1 MKSKFLFLLIFSIL
15 SKTVLAENI
24 DILATNITIDKN
36 TQSTIFKNNV
46 VIKDV
51 NGNII
56 KSNFAEYRKKENFI
70 LLKDKI
76 IISDKENNILKTN
89 EATYDT
95 KSKILKTFGNTSFVS
110 AEGYTLSSAD
120 VNLNINVSAQLFKVN
135 SEG

>member
-56 KSNFAEYRKKENFI
+56 KSNFAEYR
-70 LLKDKI
+70 
-76 IISDKENNILKTN
+76 
-89 EATYDT
+89 
-95 KSKILKTFGNTSFVS
+95 
-110 AEGYTLSSAD
+110 
-120 VNLNINVSAQLFKVN
+120 
-135 SEG
+135 